1 MKKLLL
7 LVLALAVVFVAIG
20 CQRDKTVIDINGSDT
35 MVNLGAAFAE
45 EFMKA
50 NRNIEVVVSGGGSGT
65 GIAAL
70 IDGKADIAQ
79 SSRDIRE
86 SERTKAQARGTLHEI
101 IVAWDGLAIAVHPSN
116 PVQELTMAELA
127 AIYKGEVTNWNQVGG
142 NNASIVLL
150 SRDTTS
156 GTHVFFKDFVL
167 DEAEFAPA
175 TMMMPSTE
183 AIVQELAQ
191 NRNAIGYIG
200 LGYVRPA
207 VAVLGIKADEASPA
221 VVASVAAVLNR
232 TYSLARPLF
241 FYIIGEIKGD
251 LKAFVDFVVG
261 ADGQK
266 IVRDLGFVPIN

>member
-7 LVLALAVVFVAIG
+7 LVLALGVVLVSVG
-20 CQRDKTVIDINGSDT
+20 CQRAKTVIDINGSDT
-35 MVNLGAAFAE
+35 MVNMGAALAE
-45 EFMKA
+45 EFMKV
-50 NRNIEVVVSGGGSGT
+50 NRNVEVVVAGGGSGT

-86 SERTKAQARGTLHEI
+86 SERAQAQARGTLHEI

-116 PVQELTMAELA
+116 PVRELTMAQLA
-127 AIYKGEVTNWNQVGG
+127 AIYKGEITNWNQVGG
-142 NNASIVLL
+142 NDAPIVLL

-156 GTHVFFKDFVL
+156 GTHVFFRDFVL

-191 NRNAIGYIG
+191 NRYAIGYIG
-200 LGYVRPA
+200 LGFVRPE
-207 VAVLGIKADEASPA
+207 VSILGIKADETSPA
-221 VVASVAAVLNR
+221 VVASIEAVLDR
-232 TYSLARPLF
+232 SYSLARPLF
-241 FYIIGEIKGD
+241 FFVIGDIKGD
-251 LKAFVDFVVG
+251 LKAFLDFVQS

-266 IVRDLGFVPIN
+266 IVSDLGFVPIH